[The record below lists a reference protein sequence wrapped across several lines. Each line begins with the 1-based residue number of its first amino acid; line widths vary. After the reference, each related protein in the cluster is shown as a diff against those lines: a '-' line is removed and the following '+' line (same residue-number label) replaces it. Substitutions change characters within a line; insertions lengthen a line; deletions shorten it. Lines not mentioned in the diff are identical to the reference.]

1 MAAVIHHTSELPS
14 SPGGWSVVWYDPEA
28 DVTYQFSALA
38 CLYDECVGR
47 NLAGE
52 FGPNTFSPDNW
63 TAAIAV
69 AQYVSSF
76 EAVRL
81 RYRSARRSFGGLVVR
96 EIREHEPDKSI
107 GRHGSCLDDLG

>member
-1 MAAVIHHTSELPS
+1 MLSNCDSTDGAFGGEAFFGIPIVDMAAVIHHTSELPS

-47 NLAGE
+47 NLAAE

-69 AQYVSSF
+69 AQHVSSF

-81 RYRSARRSFGGLVVR
+81 R
-96 EIREHEPDKSI
+96 
-107 GRHGSCLDDLG
+107 